1 MLADAVKRREKIESY
16 KKIVLESRR
25 NDNDRVLEYCHKIIE
40 LADETSDEDALGFA
54 YFYIGE
60 VEYLTNSIDEM
71 FGSMLN
77 ALRYLGNSGQW
88 CLAARV
94 YNVMGIT
101 SVSRGN
107 TVAAMEYYMSGLYIC
122 EEHDVKSVQSSIELN
137 LGYLYLDAGV
147 YKEAEEY
154 FLKAYNEYVRTP
166 AEKRRN
172 ETLTMIYT
180 NLATCNLLAAE
191 LDKAKEYIGKLKDE
205 CQASFSNMDYIYVE
219 CLEVRFHHICGDY
232 ESRDKIID
240 DVKRRLSGNVLIMD
254 IFDDIYDFCNL
265 MIEIDRLDVLQEII
279 ERLDEPIKKTQINN
293 LKRKFLTLKIKL
305 YMKNGDKEACDGA
318 LIRFFDLSE
327 KLEEDKQKMIASIL
341 HVRNSVD
348 KMKDKQRVL
357 EAEKLK
363 LLERSE
369 TDQLTGIANRYR
381 LVQYAQSSLAK
392 CKRERIP
399 LSYEVLD
406 IDYFKQYNDTYGHQ
420 AGDECIKAVAGILA
434 DIQNDSIFA
443 ARYGGDEFVVI
454 YVGMSVEEVVRT
466 AEVLKRRVQE
476 LESVYKGAGVDVGVT
491 ISQGICH
498 CIPEEDSKDRDYL
511 YSADIMLYN
520 VKRKKRNGICVGDLS
535 GKEIDY

>member
-1 MLADAVKRREKIESY
+1 MQADAVKRREKIESY
-16 KKIVLESRR
+16 KKIVLENRR

-40 LADETSDEDALGFA
+40 LADETGDEDALGFA

-71 FGSMLN
+71 FDSMLN

-88 CLAARV
+88 YLAARV

-137 LGYLYLDAGV
+137 LGYLHLDAGV

-180 NLATCNLLAAE
+180 NLATCNLLADE
-191 LDKAKEYIGKLKDE
+191 LDKAKEYIGRLKDE
-205 CQASFSNMDYIYVE
+205 CQASFGNMDYIYVE

-265 MIEIDRLDVLQEII
+265 MIEIDRLDVMQEII
-279 ERLDEPIKKTQINN
+279 EKLDEPIKKTQINN
-293 LKRKFLTLKIKL
+293 LKRKFITLKIKL

-318 LIRFFDLSE
+318 LISFFELSE
-327 KLEEDKQKMIASIL
+327 KLEKDKQKMIASIL

-348 KMKDKQRVL
+348 KMEDKQRVL

-363 LLERSE
+363 LLEMSE

-381 LVQYAQSSLAK
+381 LVQYAQASLER

-420 AGDECIKAVAGILA
+420 VGDECIKAVAGILS

-476 LESVYKGAGVDVGVT
+476 LGSVYKGTGVDVGVT

>member
-1 MLADAVKRREKIESY
+1 MQADAVKRREKIESY
-16 KKIVLESRR
+16 KKIVLENRR

-88 CLAARV
+88 CLAARA

-122 EEHDVKSVQSSIELN
+122 EEHDVKSMQSSIELN

-172 ETLTMIYT
+172 ETLAMIYT
-180 NLATCNLLAAE
+180 NLATCSLLAAE

-240 DVKRRLSGNVLIMD
+240 DVKRRLSRNVLIMD

-318 LIRFFDLSE
+318 LVSFFDLSE
-327 KLEEDKQKMIASIL
+327 KLEKDKQKMIASIL
-341 HVRNSVD
+341 HVRKSVD
-348 KMKDKQRVL
+348 KMKDRQMVL

-381 LVQYAQSSLAK
+381 LLQYAQSSLAK
-392 CKRERIP
+392 CKKERIP
-399 LSYEVLD
+399 LAYEVLD

-420 AGDECIKAVAGILA
+420 AGDECIKAVAGILS

-466 AEVLKRRVQE
+466 AEFLKRRAQE
-476 LESVYKGAGVDVGVT
+476 LGSVYKGSGVDVGVT

>member
-1 MLADAVKRREKIESY
+1 MQADAVKRREKIESY
-16 KKIVLESRR
+16 KKIVLENRR

-40 LADETSDEDALGFA
+40 LADETGDEDALGFA

-71 FGSMLN
+71 FDSMLN

-88 CLAARV
+88 YLAARV

-154 FLKAYNEYVRTP
+154 FLKAYNEYVRIP

-180 NLATCNLLAAE
+180 NLATCHLLADE
-191 LDKAKEYIGKLKDE
+191 LDKAKEYISKLKDE
-205 CQASFSNMDYIYVE
+205 CQASFCNMDYIYVE

-240 DVKRRLSGNVLIMD
+240 DVKRRLSGKVLIMD

-265 MIEIDRLDVLQEII
+265 MIEIDRLDVMQEII
-279 ERLDEPIKKTQINN
+279 EKLDEPIKKTQINN
-293 LKRKFLTLKIKL
+293 LKRKFITLKIKL

-318 LIRFFDLSE
+318 LISFFELSE
-327 KLEEDKQKMIASIL
+327 KLEKDKQKMIASIL
-341 HVRNSVD
+341 HVINSVD
-348 KMKDKQRVL
+348 KMEDKQRVL

-363 LLERSE
+363 LLEMSE

-381 LVQYAQSSLAK
+381 LVQYAQASLER

-420 AGDECIKAVAGILA
+420 VGDECIKAVAGILS

-476 LESVYKGAGVDVGVT
+476 LGSVYKGTGVDVGVT

>member
-1 MLADAVKRREKIESY
+1 MQADVVKRREKIESY
-16 KKIVLESRR
+16 KKIVLENRR

-40 LADETSDEDALGFA
+40 LADETGDEDALGFA

-71 FGSMLN
+71 FDSMLN

-88 CLAARV
+88 YLAARV

-137 LGYLYLDAGV
+137 LGYLHLDAGV

-180 NLATCNLLAAE
+180 NLATCNLLADE
-191 LDKAKEYIGKLKDE
+191 LDKAKEYIGRLKDE
-205 CQASFSNMDYIYVE
+205 CQASFGNMDYIYVE

-232 ESRDKIID
+232 ESRDKIIN

-318 LIRFFDLSE
+318 LISFFELSE
-327 KLEEDKQKMIASIL
+327 KLEKDKQKMIASIL

-348 KMKDKQRVL
+348 KMEDKQRVL

-363 LLERSE
+363 LLEMSE

-381 LVQYAQSSLAK
+381 LVQYAQASLER

-420 AGDECIKAVAGILA
+420 VGDECIKAVAGILS

-443 ARYGGDEFVVI
+443 ARYGGDKFVVI
-454 YVGMSVEEVVRT
+454 YVGMSVVEVVRT

-476 LESVYKGAGVDVGVT
+476 LGSVYKGTGVDVGVT

>member
-1 MLADAVKRREKIESY
+1 MQADAVKRKEKIESY
-16 KKIVLESRR
+16 KKIVLENIR
-25 NDNDRVLEYCHKIIE
+25 NDNDSVLEYCHKIIE

-71 FGSMLN
+71 FDSMLN

-88 CLAARV
+88 YLAARV

-122 EEHDVKSVQSSIELN
+122 EEHDVKFVQSSIELN

-154 FLKAYNEYVRTP
+154 FLKAYNGYVRTP

-180 NLATCNLLAAE
+180 NLATCNLLADE

-232 ESRDKIID
+232 ESRDKIIN

-279 ERLDEPIKKTQINN
+279 ERLDESIKKTQINN

-318 LIRFFDLSE
+318 LISFFDLSE
-327 KLEEDKQKMIASIL
+327 KLEKDKQKMIASIL

-392 CKRERIP
+392 CKKERIS

-420 AGDECIKAVAGILA
+420 AGDECIKAVAGILS

-476 LESVYKGAGVDVGVT
+476 LGSVYKGAGVDVGVT

>member
-1 MLADAVKRREKIESY
+1 MQADAVKRREKIESY
-16 KKIVLESRR
+16 KKIVLENRR
-25 NDNDRVLEYCHKIIE
+25 NDNDMVLEYCHKIIE

-180 NLATCNLLAAE
+180 NLATCHLLADE

-219 CLEVRFHHICGDY
+219 CLEVRFHHICGDC
-232 ESRDKIID
+232 ESRDKIIN

-318 LIRFFDLSE
+318 LVSFFDLSE

-363 LLERSE
+363 LIERSE

-392 CKRERIP
+392 CKKERIP
-399 LSYEVLD
+399 LAYEVLD

-420 AGDECIKAVAGILA
+420 AGDECIKVVAGILS

-454 YVGMSVEEVVRT
+454 YVGMSVDEVVRT

-476 LESVYKGAGVDVGVT
+476 LGSVYKGAGVDVGVT

>member
-1 MLADAVKRREKIESY
+1 MQADAVKRKEKIESY
-16 KKIVLESRR
+16 KKIVLENRR

-71 FGSMLN
+71 FDSMLN
-77 ALRYLGNSGQW
+77 ALRYLGNSDQW
-88 CLAARV
+88 YLAARV

-180 NLATCNLLAAE
+180 NLATCHLLADE

-205 CQASFSNMDYIYVE
+205 CQALFSNMDYIYVE

-232 ESRDKIID
+232 ESRDKIIN

-265 MIEIDRLDVLQEII
+265 MMEIDRLDVLQEII

-318 LIRFFDLSE
+318 LISFFDLSE
-327 KLEEDKQKMIASIL
+327 KLEKDKQKMIASIL

-420 AGDECIKAVAGILA
+420 AGDECIKAVAGILS

-476 LESVYKGAGVDVGVT
+476 LGSVYKGAGVDAGVT

>member
-1 MLADAVKRREKIESY
+1 MQADVVKRREKIESY
-16 KKIVLESRR
+16 KKIVLENRR

-40 LADETSDEDALGFA
+40 LADETGDEDALGFA

-71 FGSMLN
+71 FDSMLN

-88 CLAARV
+88 YLAARV

-137 LGYLYLDAGV
+137 LGYLHLDAGV

-180 NLATCNLLAAE
+180 NLATCNLLADE
-191 LDKAKEYIGKLKDE
+191 LDKAKEYIGRLKDE
-205 CQASFSNMDYIYVE
+205 CQASFGNMDYIYVE

-265 MIEIDRLDVLQEII
+265 MIEIDRLDVMQEII
-279 ERLDEPIKKTQINN
+279 EKLDEPIKKTQINN
-293 LKRKFLTLKIKL
+293 LKRKFITLKIKL

-318 LIRFFDLSE
+318 LISFFELSE
-327 KLEEDKQKMIASIL
+327 KLEKDKQKMIASIL

-348 KMKDKQRVL
+348 KMEDKQRVL

-363 LLERSE
+363 LLEMSE

-381 LVQYAQSSLAK
+381 LVQYAQASLER

-420 AGDECIKAVAGILA
+420 AGDECIKAVAGILS

-476 LESVYKGAGVDVGVT
+476 LGSVYKGTGVDVGVT

-520 VKRKKRNGICVGDLS
+520 VKRKRRNGICVGDLS

>member
-1 MLADAVKRREKIESY
+1 MQADVVKRREKIESY
-16 KKIVLESRR
+16 KKIVLENRR

-40 LADETSDEDALGFA
+40 LADETGDEDALGFA

-71 FGSMLN
+71 FDSMLN

-88 CLAARV
+88 YLAARV

-137 LGYLYLDAGV
+137 LGYLHLDAGV

-180 NLATCNLLAAE
+180 NLATCNLLADE
-191 LDKAKEYIGKLKDE
+191 LDKAKEYIGRLKDE
-205 CQASFSNMDYIYVE
+205 CQASFGNMDYIYVE

-232 ESRDKIID
+232 ESRDKIIN

-318 LIRFFDLSE
+318 LISFFELSE
-327 KLEEDKQKMIASIL
+327 KLEKDKQKMIASIL

-348 KMKDKQRVL
+348 KMEDKQRVL

-363 LLERSE
+363 LLEMSE

-392 CKRERIP
+392 CKKERIP

-420 AGDECIKAVAGILA
+420 VGDECIKAVAGILS

-454 YVGMSVEEVVRT
+454 YVGMSVVEVVRT

-476 LESVYKGAGVDVGVT
+476 LGSVYKGTGVDVGVT

>member
-1 MLADAVKRREKIESY
+1 MQADAVKRKEKIESY
-16 KKIVLESRR
+16 KKIVLENRS

-71 FGSMLN
+71 FDSMLN

-88 CLAARV
+88 YLAARV

-180 NLATCNLLAAE
+180 NLVTCHLLADE
-191 LDKAKEYIGKLKDE
+191 LDKAKEYIGRLKDE
-205 CQASFSNMDYIYVE
+205 CQASFGNMDYIYVE

-232 ESRDKIID
+232 ESRDKIIN

-318 LIRFFDLSE
+318 LISFFELSE
-327 KLEEDKQKMIASIL
+327 KLEKDKQKMIASIL

-420 AGDECIKAVAGILA
+420 AGDECIKAVAGILS

-466 AEVLKRRVQE
+466 AEVFKRRVQE
-476 LESVYKGAGVDVGVT
+476 LGSVYKGAGVDVGVT

>member
-1 MLADAVKRREKIESY
+1 MQADAVKRKEKIESY
-16 KKIVLESRR
+16 KKIVLENIR

-71 FGSMLN
+71 FDSMLN
-77 ALRYLGNSGQW
+77 ALRYLGNSDQW
-88 CLAARV
+88 YLAARV

-154 FLKAYNEYVRTP
+154 FLKAYNGYVRTP

-180 NLATCNLLAAE
+180 NLATCHLLADE

-205 CQASFSNMDYIYVE
+205 CQALFSNMDYIYVE

-254 IFDDIYDFCNL
+254 IFDDGN
-265 MIEIDRLDVLQEII
+265 
-279 ERLDEPIKKTQINN
+279 
-293 LKRKFLTLKIKL
+293 
-305 YMKNGDKEACDGA
+305 
-318 LIRFFDLSE
+318 
-327 KLEEDKQKMIASIL
+327 
-341 HVRNSVD
+341 
-348 KMKDKQRVL
+348 
-357 EAEKLK
+357 
-363 LLERSE
+363 
-369 TDQLTGIANRYR
+369 
-381 LVQYAQSSLAK
+381 
-392 CKRERIP
+392 
-399 LSYEVLD
+399 
-406 IDYFKQYNDTYGHQ
+406 
-420 AGDECIKAVAGILA
+420 
-434 DIQNDSIFA
+434 
-443 ARYGGDEFVVI
+443 
-454 YVGMSVEEVVRT
+454 
-466 AEVLKRRVQE
+466 
-476 LESVYKGAGVDVGVT
+476 
-491 ISQGICH
+491 
-498 CIPEEDSKDRDYL
+498 
-511 YSADIMLYN
+511 
-520 VKRKKRNGICVGDLS
+520 
-535 GKEIDY
+535 

>member
-1 MLADAVKRREKIESY
+1 MQADAVKRREKIESY
-16 KKIVLESRR
+16 KKIVLENRR

-40 LADETSDEDALGFA
+40 LADETGDEDALGFA

-71 FGSMLN
+71 FDSMLN

-88 CLAARV
+88 YLAARV

-137 LGYLYLDAGV
+137 LGYLHLDAGV

-180 NLATCNLLAAE
+180 NLATCNLLADE
-191 LDKAKEYIGKLKDE
+191 LDKAKEYIGRLKDE
-205 CQASFSNMDYIYVE
+205 CQASFGNMDYIYVE

-232 ESRDKIID
+232 ESRDKIIN

-265 MIEIDRLDVLQEII
+265 MIEIDRLDVMQEII
-279 ERLDEPIKKTQINN
+279 EKLDEPIKKTQINN
-293 LKRKFLTLKIKL
+293 LKRKFITLKIKL

-318 LIRFFDLSE
+318 LISFFELSE
-327 KLEEDKQKMIASIL
+327 KLEKDKQKMIASIL

-348 KMKDKQRVL
+348 KMEDKQRVL

-363 LLERSE
+363 LLEMSE

-381 LVQYAQSSLAK
+381 LVQYAQASLER

-420 AGDECIKAVAGILA
+420 VGDECIKAVAGILS

-454 YVGMSVEEVVRT
+454 YVGMSVVEVVRT

-476 LESVYKGAGVDVGVT
+476 LGSVYKGTGVDVGVT

>member
-1 MLADAVKRREKIESY
+1 MQADAVKRKEKIESY
-16 KKIVLESRR
+16 KKIVLENRR

-71 FGSMLN
+71 FDSMLN

-88 CLAARV
+88 YLAARV

-180 NLATCNLLAAE
+180 NLVTCHLLADE
-191 LDKAKEYIGKLKDE
+191 LDKAKEYIGRLKDE
-205 CQASFSNMDYIYVE
+205 CQASFGNMDYIYVE

-232 ESRDKIID
+232 ESRDKIIN

-318 LIRFFDLSE
+318 LISFFELSE
-327 KLEEDKQKMIASIL
+327 KLEKDKQKMIASIL

-420 AGDECIKAVAGILA
+420 AGDECIKAVAGILS

-466 AEVLKRRVQE
+466 AEVFKRRVQE
-476 LESVYKGAGVDVGVT
+476 LGSVYKGAGVDVGVT